1 MLFYEESVLITA
13 EDAVVVIG
21 TDIPQAD
28 IGKIDTL
35 VIPDAESLQKAEMLM
50 QVYEVGTVYIPKDDA
65 LYNLCSGFDCF
76 AVRVEGSMSFGIGGA
91 SVSVS
96 AGQSDP
102 SLITR
107 VSLGE
112 DRLLI
117 CGSMDKQRLEELKN
131 IDSGSFGYINFTSQQ
146 KDIAK
151 EILSIYTP
159 HTLVF
164 TGCEP
169 YIEDYEIANESIILK
184 E

>member
-1 MLFYEESVLITA
+1 M
-13 EDAVVVIG
+13 
-21 TDIPQAD
+21 
-28 IGKIDTL
+28 GK
-35 VIPDAESLQKAEMLM
+35 
-50 QVYEVGTVYIPKDDA
+50 
-65 LYNLCSGFDCF
+65 
-76 AVRVEGSMSFGIGGA
+76 
-91 SVSVS
+91 
-96 AGQSDP
+96 
-102 SLITR
+102 
-107 VSLGE
+107 

-159 HTLVF
+159 HTLIF

-169 YIEDYEIANESIILK
+169 YVEGYDIANESIILK